1 MREFEGAALSARR
14 RYPRVAMRP
23 TDRSLPQ
30 GPLSSMLFWF
40 VPAGACTRSDR
51 GPVDRTGRYAAVRF
65 GQAIGAREE
74 AHRSRANARER
85 PRPKRVGRL
94 EPCFDRLRFVTSAF
108 RGPVYPTTRNDG
120 RCGRARDVAQRT
132 PPAKRAAAPV
142 WRMRAPIPADP
153 PVRGACAGVRVPA
166 RAGCVVYEHR

>member
-1 MREFEGAALSARR
+1 
-14 RYPRVAMRP
+14 
-23 TDRSLPQ
+23 
-30 GPLSSMLFWF
+30 MLFWF

-108 RGPVYPTTRNDG
+108 RGPAYPTRRTTG
-120 RCGRARDVAQRT
+120 GEVVRATSRERT

-153 PVRGACAGVRVPA
+153 PVREGCGSAGGVVNTAIRVTAADGGSVPPRLNAVRYAATSDDTVTL
-166 RAGCVVYEHR
+166 YSKEQ

>member
-1 MREFEGAALSARR
+1 
-14 RYPRVAMRP
+14 
-23 TDRSLPQ
+23 
-30 GPLSSMLFWF
+30 MLFWF

-51 GPVDRTGRYAAVRF
+51 GPVDRTGLYAAVRF

-108 RGPVYPTTRNDG
+108 RGPAYPTRRTTG
-120 RCGRARDVAQRT
+120 GAVVRATSRERT

-142 WRMRAPIPADP
+142 WRMRAPISADP
-153 PVRGACAGVRVPA
+153 PVRGVRSAGGVVNDTALYAGFYGGSVR
-166 RAGCVVYEHR
+166 CHRRSEQRCPLRRDVRRHGDAILKRTIS

>member
-1 MREFEGAALSARR
+1 
-14 RYPRVAMRP
+14 
-23 TDRSLPQ
+23 
-30 GPLSSMLFWF
+30 MLFWF

-120 RCGRARDVAQRT
+120 RCGRARDVART
-132 PPAKRAAAPV
+132 DSAGKAR
-142 WRMRAPIPADP
+142 
-153 PVRGACAGVRVPA
+153 RGAGMAYARTNTGGSAGTRGVRVRGRGRKHRYTGYGGGRV
-166 RAGCVVYEHR
+166 RATASERCPLRRDVRRHGDAILKRTIS

>member
-1 MREFEGAALSARR
+1 
-14 RYPRVAMRP
+14 
-23 TDRSLPQ
+23 
-30 GPLSSMLFWF
+30 MLFWF

-108 RGPVYPTTRNDG
+108 RGPAYPTRKRRAVRSCARATSRNGLRRQNAGKARRGAGMAYARSQYRRIRRYEGCGSAGGVVETPLLANTAGHGRTGPYRASERMSVTPRRPTTR
-120 RCGRARDVAQRT
+120 
-132 PPAKRAAAPV
+132 
-142 WRMRAPIPADP
+142 
-153 PVRGACAGVRVPA
+153 
-166 RAGCVVYEHR
+166 

>member
-1 MREFEGAALSARR
+1 
-14 RYPRVAMRP
+14 
-23 TDRSLPQ
+23 
-30 GPLSSMLFWF
+30 MLFWF

-108 RGPVYPTTRNDG
+108 RGPAYPTRRTTG
-120 RCGRARDVAQRT
+120 GAVVRATSRERT

-153 PVRGACAGVRVPA
+153 PVREGCGSAGGVVNHRYTGYGGGRVRATASERCPLRRDVRRHGDA
-166 RAGCVVYEHR
+166 ILKRTIS